1 MHKKLISQIGQKYAV
16 LDKRYFNFFFNLV
29 NVNQKEI
36 SCYLFDLIFVAA
48 VILILHM
55 TKINLKDLNNIKI
68 LFNKEQF
75 LYKETISQTNFGT
88 GRQ

>member
-36 SCYLFDLIFVAA
+36 SCYLFDLIFVAT

-55 TKINLKDLNNIKI
+55 TKINLQDLNKIKI